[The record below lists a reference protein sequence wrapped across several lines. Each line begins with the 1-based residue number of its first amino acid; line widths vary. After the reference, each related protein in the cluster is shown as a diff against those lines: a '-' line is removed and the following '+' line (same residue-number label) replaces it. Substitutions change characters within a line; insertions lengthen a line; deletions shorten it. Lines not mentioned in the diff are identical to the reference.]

1 MTKPVLYVVAC
12 GARPAAD
19 LPAFV
24 TWTQDQGWDTCVVV
38 TPFALRFADTAGLA
52 ELTGHPVRSDY
63 KRPEDPDVLPPAD
76 AFAVAPCTF
85 NTLNKWANGISD
97 TLALGLLNEARAAV
111 HRSPPSPTR
120 TPSWPGIPCSLGA
133 WRSCVSA
140 ASRCCSTPRGTRC
153 RRRTWGKPA
162 ATCSRGTRSRAWSRG
177 CASRWGDHPY
187 LAVNARPLSTVS
199 REVPTLGRAAG
210 GTRRTRSQAHGR
222 LRSVAFA
229 RLVTDAEAALP
240 GHDDRPGP
248 TGARARHLGLHSRHR
263 LPQGSLSRSGPS
275 TLQEVSKCA
284 SLQTA
289 E

>member
-97 TLALGLLNEARAAV
+97 TLALGLLNEALCSGAPVAAV
-111 HRSPPSPTR
+111 PNPNAVLARH
-120 TPSWPGIPCSLGA
+120 
-133 WRSCVSA
+133 
-140 ASRCCSTPRGTRC
+140 
-153 RRRTWGKPA
+153 PA
-162 ATCSRGTRSRAWSRG
+162 FA
-177 CASRWGDHPY
+177 
-187 LAVNARPLSTVS
+187 
-199 REVPTLGRAAG
+199 
-210 GTRRTRSQAHGR
+210 
-222 LRSVAFA
+222 RSVAFLRECRVQVLFDPERYPLPTPNLGEA
-229 RLVTDAEAALP
+229 SRDLFPWDALKTVVSGMRQQLNSPGLPRTSCVEIRAKEAAKRCVTP
-240 GHDDRPGP
+240 VE
-248 TGARARHLGLHSRHR
+248 AREPLL
-263 LPQGSLSRSGPS
+263 
-275 TLQEVSKCA
+275 
-284 SLQTA
+284 
-289 E
+289 